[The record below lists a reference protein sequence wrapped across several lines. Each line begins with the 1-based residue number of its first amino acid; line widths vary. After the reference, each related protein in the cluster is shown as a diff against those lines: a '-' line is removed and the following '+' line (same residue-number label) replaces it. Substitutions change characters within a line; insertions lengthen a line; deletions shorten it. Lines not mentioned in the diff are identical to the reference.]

1 MATSTFKYCSQRDV
15 KDVYPNIDET
25 DNKVVIRN
33 WVTTGVSNFYKSY
46 NTGLITALYFD
57 GIKGTAVS
65 DDPNANYEFR
75 YSSGNDSVEAYID
88 TSDPNELL
96 MEAGEDWATLI
107 DRMIVNCSMELSSML
122 DARFPRPIPKA
133 FQYAEATDGSDTPE
147 YDYIVKR
154 ATALL
159 VAHHLLI
166 AKDPTSEIAEK
177 LMFEV
182 TNSEGSGIVDRLN
195 EGRMKLAFEIDST
208 DQSGDIVEVT
218 RAGSMYL
225 VETIGSWIGALYDRI
240 KIKCSVAG
248 AYGVCKVDVYAL
260 GNNKIA
266 GSQILDDYL
275 ITGGLQE
282 INGLYFRFEGN
293 SMSVD
298 DEWHVIVRNYALNNS
313 NAGVRSIKATHS
325 WRTGKRVGEE

>member
-15 KDVYPNIDET
+15 KDVYPNIDEA
-25 DNKVVIRN
+25 DDKVVIRN
-33 WVTTGVSNFYKSY
+33 FTTTDTANQYQAN
-46 NTGLITALYFD
+46 NTGLITQLFID
-57 GIKGTAVS
+57 GVEGTSVS
-65 DDPNANYEFR
+65 DSPDANYEFN
-75 YSSGNDSVEAYID
+75 YSSSTDSVQLFL
-88 TSDPNELL
+88 TSDPNESLI
-96 MEAGEDWATLI
+96 EAGEDWATLI